1 MTSWRRAPFRRAE
14 RHRRAPGGPSS
25 LLAVAAEPRSRIRR
39 VEVGGP
45 PRLWWLFA
53 VERGGALCV
62 APGLTE
68 ALGINVQSAT
78 NPHRWIQAQ
87 HTPGLGAGDC
97 ERGWAGRPGPGNPQP
112 GTGATTATP
121 SCVVVDPSARPD
133 LVICLL
139 YTSPSPRD

>member
-45 PRLWWLFA
+45 PRLWWFFA

-78 NPHRWIQAQ
+78 HPHRWIQVK
-87 HTPGLGAGDC
+87 GLSKVRGDGAV
-97 ERGWAGRPGPGNPQP
+97 
-112 GTGATTATP
+112 
-121 SCVVVDPSARPD
+121 S
-133 LVICLL
+133 
-139 YTSPSPRD
+139 YTHLTLPTIY

>member
-45 PRLWWLFA
+45 PRPWWFFA
-53 VERGGALCV
+53 VERGGPLCV

-68 ALGINVQSAT
+68 PLGITVQSAT
-78 NPHRWIQAQ
+78 HPGASARAEADAEAAAWVAPGQFARRRHREA
-87 HTPGLGAGDC
+87 
-97 ERGWAGRPGPGNPQP
+97 RPTFQTCRVVQQDQP
-112 GTGATTATP
+112 VLLA
-121 SCVVVDPSARPD
+121 VDP
-133 LVICLL
+133 
-139 YTSPSPRD
+139 